1 MLTAALPSCRSRR
14 WILRED
20 VSLNFQKK
28 INIFD
33 ISFPTLDLIGLH
45 LALVKIVETRKLS
58 PDAPQVP
65 RFSGEK

>member
-1 MLTAALPSCRSRR
+1 M
-14 WILRED
+14 I
-20 VSLNFQKK
+20 
-28 INIFD
+28 IFD